1 VDFTQTARR
10 QMAQDSASRIT
21 TDADIELKF
30 RTSCGGEFEIPE
42 GLVAFS

>member
-1 VDFTQTARR
+1 MSFTQTALS
-10 QMAQDSASRIT
+10 QMARESALRIT
-21 TDADIELKF
+21 TDADIEVKF